1 MLAALGRGELFNMI
15 FDPTSR
21 ILRKMGDPPPLSPD
35 PPLAPAPQRPCPP
48 APLLLRSSNVYL
60 CGMIGSGK
68 TTVGER
74 LAARLRR
81 PFYDLDREM
90 NDDLGYSFHCLVQEQ
105 GWLKF
110 REIEYDLCRRFS
122 RMKNV
127 VVALGGG
134 TVRYAWNV
142 DILRGTGVT
151 VLLEAD
157 LKTLAD
163 RVRKADR
170 PRVNSGV
177 SLEEDLETIWS
188 TTGHLYRQAAD
199 LVYRTDTAQDI
210 DGEVAD
216 LLNLLAQRL
225 GSGWESGCPVSDFV
239 VREELSDTERK
250 T

>member
-1 MLAALGRGELFNMI
+1 
-15 FDPTSR
+15 
-21 ILRKMGDPPPLSPD
+21 
-35 PPLAPAPQRPCPP
+35 
-48 APLLLRSSNVYL
+48 
-60 CGMIGSGK
+60 MIGSGK
-68 TTVGER
+68 TAVGER

-90 NDDLGYSFHCLVQEQ
+90 DNDLGYSFHRLVQEQ

-122 RMKNV
+122 QMKNV

-177 SLEEDLETIWS
+177 SLEEDIENIWS

-199 LVYRTDTAQDI
+199 LVYRTDSAQDI
-210 DGEVAD
+210 DGEVVD

-225 GSGWESGCPVSDFV
+225 GLGWESGCPVSDFV

>member
-1 MLAALGRGELFNMI
+1 MI
-15 FDPTSR
+15 FDPN
-21 ILRKMGDPPPLSPD
+21 I
-35 PPLAPAPQRPCPP
+35 
-48 APLLLRSSNVYL
+48 YL
-60 CGMIGSGK
+60 CGIIGSGK
-68 TTVGER
+68 TAVGER

-90 NDDLGYSFHCLVQEQ
+90 DNDLGYSFHRLVQEQ

-163 RVRKADR
+163 RVRKSDR

-177 SLEEDLETIWS
+177 SLEEDLEAIWS

-199 LVYRTDTAQDI
+199 LVYRTDATQDI
-210 DGEVAD
+210 DDEVED
-216 LLNLLAQRL
+216 ILNLLAQRL
-225 GSGWESGCPVSDFV
+225 GSGWESGCPVSGFV
-239 VREELSDTERK
+239 VRKQFQDTERK

>member
-1 MLAALGRGELFNMI
+1 
-15 FDPTSR
+15 
-21 ILRKMGDPPPLSPD
+21 
-35 PPLAPAPQRPCPP
+35 
-48 APLLLRSSNVYL
+48 
-60 CGMIGSGK
+60 MIGSGK
-68 TTVGER
+68 TAVGER

-81 PFYDLDREM
+81 PFYDLDQEM
-90 NDDLGYSFHCLVQEQ
+90 DNDLGYS
-105 GWLKF
+105 
-110 REIEYDLCRRFS
+110 
-122 RMKNV
+122 
-127 VVALGGG
+127 
-134 TVRYAWNV
+134 YAWNV

-177 SLEEDLETIWS
+177 SLEEDLESIWS
-188 TTGHLYRQAAD
+188 TAGHLYRQAAD
-199 LVYRTDTAQDI
+199 LVYRTDAVQGI
-210 DGEVAD
+210 DAEVAD

-225 GSGWESGCPVSDFV
+225 GSGWESSCPVSDFV

>member
-1 MLAALGRGELFNMI
+1 MFNAWN
-15 FDPTSR
+15 T
-21 ILRKMGDPPPLSPD
+21 
-35 PPLAPAPQRPCPP
+35 
-48 APLLLRSSNVYL
+48 
-60 CGMIGSGK
+60 
-68 TTVGER
+68 
-74 LAARLRR
+74 LRR
-81 PFYDLDREM
+81 NLAKEAMEPLMTRHPEAVERALAVINHNLIQYALATLERGTAGIFLSVPASAEFVTREQYERFMRPFDLELL
-90 NDDLGYSFHCLVQEQ
+90 NALKGKGEFHLVQEQ

-122 RMKNV
+122 QMKNV

-177 SLEEDLETIWS
+177 SLEKDLESIWS
-188 TTGHLYRQAAD
+188 AAGHLYRQAAD
-199 LVYRTDTAQDI
+199 LVYRTDAAQDI

-216 LLNLLAQRL
+216 LLNLLAQNL
-225 GSGWESGCPVSDFV
+225 LIPLV
-239 VREELSDTERK
+239 
-250 T
+250 

>member
-1 MLAALGRGELFNMI
+1 
-15 FDPTSR
+15 
-21 ILRKMGDPPPLSPD
+21 
-35 PPLAPAPQRPCPP
+35 
-48 APLLLRSSNVYL
+48 
-60 CGMIGSGK
+60 MIGSGK
-68 TTVGER
+68 TAIGTR
-74 LAARLRR
+74 LAARIRY
-81 PFYDLDREM
+81 PFYDLDQEM
-90 NDDLGYSFHCLVQEQ
+90 DNHLGYSFHRLVEEQ

-122 RMKNV
+122 QMKNV

-134 TVRYAWNV
+134 TVRYTWNV

-177 SLEEDLETIWS
+177 SLEEDLESIWS
-188 TTGHLYRQAAD
+188 TAGHLYRQAAD
-199 LVYRTDTAQDI
+199 LVYRTDAAQDI

-216 LLNLLAQRL
+216 LLNLLVQRL